1 MQTTICLALS
11 LKTENKDP
19 SYIIH
24 EEELRDVSLGKSAFL
39 YPHPSET
46 CLKKSKRK
54 HYKKQEGNKKGRKGR
69 EKGREKENKQTFL

>member
-24 EEELRDVSLGKSAFL
+24 EEELRDVSLGKSALL

-46 CLKKSKRK
+46 CLKESKRK
-54 HYKKQEGNKKGRKGR
+54 NYKKQEGKKGKRKG
-69 EKGREKENKQTFL
+69 KGGRK

>member
-24 EEELRDVSLGKSAFL
+24 EEELRNVSLGKSAFL
-39 YPHPSET
+39 YPHP
-46 CLKKSKRK
+46 
-54 HYKKQEGNKKGRKGR
+54 
-69 EKGREKENKQTFL
+69 